1 MTGERGGG
9 GGGGNEGRVFF
20 PLHLTPRVSHQKHE
34 PSRHAHSPSPTNPHT
49 TMSDAAR
56 AAAFI
61 SRAAAAHPRI
71 APALSD
77 LAAAA
82 EGRLWHQVAGGVEAL
97 LKEPEMR

>member
-1 MTGERGGG
+1 
-9 GGGGNEGRVFF
+9 
-20 PLHLTPRVSHQKHE
+20 
-34 PSRHAHSPSPTNPHT
+34 
-49 TMSDAAR
+49 MSADAAR